1 MQEKPRRNNLRAK
14 IIAWSFIPTALILL
28 LVALTTFYAYQRVT
42 EDFAIQ
48 RDVELTRLSA
58 SEIYT
63 GFEDYVN
70 RLWTLSRLY
79 AIQQGDSQA
88 QKQALEKQKN
98 RLVYFDAGVY
108 LLNNQGILVAASPDQ
123 PGWIGQDWSH
133 RPYFTQMVRSTNP
146 FFSDIRAD
154 GPDGKQVIDIAV
166 PILGENQEFKGV
178 ALGMFQLD
186 TDVVS
191 PFYGTILKLR
201 VGKSASAYIVDGN
214 GRIIYDPQ
222 FKLISTSF
230 LWHPVAVQALSDQV
244 GAMRTRAPDGRDT
257 VASYA
262 PVPHMSWH
270 LVLEENWSDLVRP
283 VQGYGRF
290 LVVLLIL
297 GIIVPVF
304 VVMVGVRRITG
315 PVNDFIAAAKR
326 IASGDF
332 NQAIT
337 VSTGDELEEL
347 AHQFNGMAAQLR
359 ESYATLERRVAERT
373 RELSAV
379 NSIAAVV
386 SRSLDLDQILP
397 DALSK
402 TIELLKMDGGLVYR
416 LDPEIQIL
424 TPVAQQGMEEPLRSA
439 VDRLPLESS
448 VASIVAETRQPVVR
462 RVHEYTPGPIR
473 SALEEIGAQLVVSI
487 PLLAQEKVLGALNMF
502 RRSSYEP
509 TEEELSVAAAVGQ
522 QIGVAMENA
531 RLYAQTAE
539 YARSMEAARQVAEEA
554 SASKSAF
561 VANVSHELRTP
572 LTSILGFTRIIQKR
586 LEERILPN
594 TNTSDWRV
602 ERAVQQMKDNL
613 KIVLSEGERLTTLIN
628 DVLDLEKMEAGK
640 MNWRMEAL
648 QSDIIIEQATAAT
661 TALFENR
668 KKPLTLIKDL
678 PSHLPQVYGDRDR
691 LVQVI
696 INLIS
701 NAVKFTNQGSITIR
715 VQEGRDFPQGKVSPD
730 EIVVGVIDTGIG
742 ISPEDLPK
750 VFDKFKQVGDTLTD
764 KPKGTGLGLSICKE
778 IVEYHGGHIW
788 AESSPGQGSS
798 FYYTLPIYQPQE
810 TEQPVAQEKG

>member
-1 MQEKPRRNNLRAK
+1 MREKSRRNNLRTK

-42 EDFAIQ
+42 EEFAMQ

-63 GFEDYVN
+63 GFDDYVN
-70 RLWTLSRLY
+70 RLWTLSRLF
-79 AIQQGDSQA
+79 AIQQGDLQA

-98 RLVYFDAGVY
+98 RLIYFDAGVY
-108 LLNNQGILVAASPDQ
+108 LLNNQGIVVAASPDQ

-133 RPYFTQMVRSTNP
+133 RSYFTQMVRSATP
-146 FFSDIRAD
+146 FFSDIQPD
-154 GPDGKQVIDIAV
+154 GPEGKDVIVISV
-166 PILGENQEFKGV
+166 PILGDNQEFKGV
-178 ALGMFQLD
+178 ALGMFQLNA
-186 TDVVS
+186 DVVN

-201 VGKSASAYIVDGN
+201 VGKSSNGYIVDGN
-214 GRIIYDPQ
+214 GRIIYEPQ
-222 FKLISTSF
+222 FKLIGSSF
-230 LWHPVAVQALSDQV
+230 TWHPVAVQALSDQV
-244 GAMRTRAPDGRDT
+244 GAMRTRATDGRDT

-270 LVLEENWSDLVRP
+270 LIFEENWADLVRP
-283 VQGYGRF
+283 IQGYGRF
-290 LVVLLIL
+290 LVLLLIL
-297 GIIVPVF
+297 GVIVPMI

-332 NQAIT
+332 NQPIT
-337 VSTGDELEEL
+337 VHTGDELEEL
-347 AHQFNGMAAQLR
+347 AHQFNGMASQLR
-359 ESYATLERRVAERT
+359 ESYANLERRVAERT
-373 RELSAV
+373 KELSAV

-397 DALSK
+397 DALRK

-416 LDPEIQIL
+416 LDSETQIL
-424 TPVAQQGMEEPLRSA
+424 TPVAQQGMLEPLRSL
-439 VDRLPLESS
+439 VSNLPLESS
-448 VASIVAETRQPVVR
+448 AARIVARTHKPVPSWVS
-462 RVHEYTPGPIR
+462 EYPPGSVR
-473 SALEEIGAQLVVSI
+473 SALEDIGAKLVVSI
-487 PLLAQEKVLGALNMF
+487 AILAQDKVLGAINMF
-502 RRSSYEP
+502 RRGEYAP
-509 TEEELSVAAAVGQ
+509 TEEELSVAATVGQ

-531 RLYAQTAE
+531 RLYAQTLE
-539 YARSMEAARQVAEEA
+539 YARSMEIARQVAEEA

-586 LEERILPN
+586 LEDRILPN
-594 TNTSDWRV
+594 TDASDWRV
-602 ERAVQQMKDNL
+602 ERSVQQIQDNL

-640 MNWRMEAL
+640 MDWRMEPL
-648 QSDIIIEQATAAT
+648 QLGTIIEQATNAT

-668 KKPLTLIKDL
+668 NKSLTLLKDMSS
-678 PSHLPQVYGDRDR
+678 PLPQVNGDRDR
-691 LVQVI
+691 LVQVV

-715 VQEGRDFPQGKVSPD
+715 VREGRDFLQGRVSPD
-730 EIVVGVIDTGIG
+730 EIVVGVEDTGIG
-742 ISPEDLPK
+742 ISLEDLPK
-750 VFDKFKQVGDTLTD
+750 VFDKFKQVGDTLTE

-778 IVEYHGGHIW
+778 IVEHHGGHIW
-788 AESSPGQGSS
+788 AESSPGKGSS
-798 FYYTLPIYQPQE
+798 FFFTLPIYQTQE
-810 TEQPVAQEKG
+810 AEQPVSQEKI